1 MTRVGQTST
10 NGVLFQVPD
19 IGVRRR
25 DAQRHVSVVGQLHLL
40 QNNGVT
46 ALFSLIGV
54 CTQVSF
60 VSSREGRVAVDVVYV
75 DNFFIF
81 VISDSASAS
90 CVVDTN
96 FVVTG
101 CSNNIVYRA
110 VIQFSTVV
118 YVAVTV
124 DSQVTIRVHSNNTVT
139 VVRLGSIPG
148 TVVHQ
153 ISVQNVIA
161 AMDIEHTRY
170 YVTVMVSDV
179 AAGQFQFVSTES
191 FSIELINV
199 HIQYTAVS
207 YGDSIGVQ
215 VVISPPPSRFGQRN
229 STVGVNSQMIGIN
242 VAIFTN
248 VQRRTVS

>member
-46 ALFSLIGV
+46 TLLSLIGV

-60 VSSREGRVAVDVVYV
+60 VSSREGRVAVDVVYI

-81 VISDSASAS
+81 VISDCASAS

-101 CSNNIVYRA
+101 CRNNVVYRA

-124 DSQVTIRVHSNNTVT
+124 DSQMTIRVHSNNTVA
-139 VVRLGSIPG
+139 VVSLSGIPS

-153 ISVQNVIA
+153 VSVQNIIA
-161 AMDIEHTRY
+161 AVDIEHTRNY
-170 YVTVMVSDV
+170 IAVVVSDV
-179 AAGQFQFVSTES
+179 AASQFQFVSTES
-191 FSIELINV
+191 FSIKLINV
-199 HIQYTAVS
+199 HIQYTTVS
-207 YGDSIGVQ
+207 YGDDIGIQ
-215 VVISPPPSRFGQRN
+215 VRIVIPASRFG
-229 STVGVNSQMIGIN
+229 
-242 VAIFTN
+242 
-248 VQRRTVS
+248 